1 MAECERCL
9 FLSLRGWGGGVE
21 REEPRRRGRRGL
33 RVVGG
38 GEKSYNSRGQ
48 NFDPIDVLQ
57 EAAQLKP
64 KPSYMSDFVNYSEH
78 RLLTPR

>member
-1 MAECERCL
+1 M
-9 FLSLRGWGGGVE
+9 
-21 REEPRRRGRRGL
+21 
-33 RVVGG
+33 GG

-57 EAAQLKP
+57 EELKP

-78 RLLTPR
+78 WLLTPR

>member
-1 MAECERCL
+1 MGGAEEKGREV
-9 FLSLRGWGGGVE
+9 GGS
-21 REEPRRRGRRGL
+21 R
-33 RVVGG
+33 GG

-78 RLLTPR
+78 WLLTPR

>member
-1 MAECERCL
+1 MRKTRSQGLGGKC
-9 FLSLRGWGGGVE
+9 WGGLKGRSLG
-21 REEPRRRGRRGL
+21 REQE
-33 RVVGG
+33 VGG

-57 EAAQLKP
+57 EPAQLKP
-64 KPSYMSDFVNYSEH
+64 KPSYMSDFVNYSER